1 VGVTANMDAVSL
13 SSDKPRGAS
22 VQELEVFDP
31 HLNSE
36 ISRFPYQVDAPSA
49 KYTDVAWHTGVLIFW
64 GRCSSAVTKQEL
76 MH

>member
-1 VGVTANMDAVSL
+1 
-13 SSDKPRGAS
+13 
-22 VQELEVFDP
+22 
-31 HLNSE
+31 LNSE

-49 KYTDVAWHTGVLIFW
+49 KYTDVAWHTGVLMFW